1 MPQAWQG
8 WEGRGGEGGI
18 SKQLR
23 MKALKE
29 FSKTI
34 LVLNVLR
41 FDLNARKFLIED
53 IIKYAREKDEKNTL
67 KGPRQENQ
75 TS

>member
-1 MPQAWQG
+1 
-8 WEGRGGEGGI
+8 
-18 SKQLR
+18 